1 MSKRALKSYLNELT
15 KKQLQEQVLDLYTRF
30 KPVKTYY
37 NFVFNPKEEKLL
49 DDAKFKISKEYFP
62 LNTRKPKTRRSV
74 AQKIIKHYIQLGV
87 DAFVVA
93 DVMLFNIEVAQEYCA
108 EKPIK
113 QDSFYTSM
121 FKSFEEVLRFT
132 EQHGIQSDFT
142 IRFFNIVKNTE
153 EKHWVNSEGF
163 RNMISPLT
171 PEGGIK

>member
-62 LNTRKPKTRRSV
+62 VNTRKPKTRRSV
-74 AQKIIKHYIQLGV
+74 AHKIIKHYIQLGV
-87 DAFVVA
+87 DPFIIA
-93 DVMLFNIEVAQEYCA
+93 DIMLFNIEIAQQYTA
-108 EKPIK
+108 EKWIK

-121 FKSFEEVLRFT
+121 LKSFDEVVNYSA
-132 EQHGIQSDFT
+132 EHGIQSDFT
-142 IRFFNIVKNTE
+142 VRIKSVVNTAE
-153 EKHWVNSEGF
+153 EQEWINSEGF
-163 RNMISPLT
+163 YMVLDPS
-171 PEGGIK
+171 

>member
-49 DDAKFKISKEYFP
+49 DDAKFKISKA
-62 LNTRKPKTRRSV
+62 RRSV

-142 IRFFNIVKNTE
+142 IRFSNIVKNTE

-171 PEGGIK
+171 PEGGIE

>member
-62 LNTRKPKTRRSV
+62 VNTRKPKTRRSV
-74 AQKIIKHYIQLGV
+74 AHKIIKHYIQLGV
-87 DAFVVA
+87 DPFIIA
-93 DVMLFNIEVAQEYCA
+93 DIMLFNIEIAQQYTA
-108 EKPIK
+108 EKWIK

-121 FKSFEEVLRFT
+121 LKSFDEVVNYT
-132 EQHGIQSDFT
+132 ETHGIQSDFT
-142 IRFFNIVKNTE
+142 ARIQSVANKAE
-153 EKHWVNSEGF
+153 EQEWINYVGF
-163 RNMISPLT
+163 YMVLDPS
-171 PEGGIK
+171 